1 MRRSRWKIPFV
12 SLIFFDKKIF
22 KSNHIK
28 VNHRNSTITK
38 AFFKKRI
45 SLHSGQVWK
54 TVYPRFVMLGHKLG
68 VYCFTKIFGRA
79 IGQSM
84 ALKALRKKEDKK
96 KK

>member
-12 SLIFFDKKIF
+12 SPIFFDRKFF
-22 KSNHIK
+22 KSNVLK
-28 VNHRNSTITK
+28 VNHRNSTITR
-38 AFFKKRI
+38 AFLKKRL
-45 SLHSGQVWK
+45 SLHSGKVWK
-54 TVYPRFVMLGHKLG
+54 NVFPRFIMLGHKLG

-84 ALKALRKKEDKK
+84 ALKAKRKKEDKK